1 MLVMFHL
8 FQYLHI
14 FYKLSK
20 IGIKGK
26 FYDILQNMYIVN
38 EVSIRIGDQL
48 TEHIVPEIGVRQ
60 GDNISPNLFKIFVND
75 LPELFDV
82 IKMKE
87 MHF

>member
-1 MLVMFHL
+1 VGR
-8 FQYLHI
+8 QSALH
-14 FYKLSK
+14 KENSGL
-20 IGIKGK
+20 
-26 FYDILQNMYIVN
+26 
-38 EVSIRIGDQL
+38 
-48 TEHIVPEIGVRQ
+48 